1 MKQCY
6 RVLKKTGSIFLHCD
20 RSASHYLRVAL
31 DEVFGAGNFRSEIV
45 WVYRRWSNTK
55 KGLLNSHQIIYF
67 YSKSQNYKFNKFF
80 NSYSPTTN
88 IDQIFQKRLRDENG
102 KSSYKISDDG
112 NYELMDKKNGVPLT
126 DVWEIPYL
134 NPKARERV
142 GYPTQKPILLL
153 ERIIELVT
161 DKNDLVLDPFCGSG
175 TTLVAAKLLNR
186 KYIGIDISEEA
197 ISISRKRLENPVKSE
212 SLLMKKGKAAYCN
225 QTDNMLQILSRLD
238 AIPVQ
243 RNKGID
249 GFLKDGD
256 SIRPIP
262 IKIQRTNETL
272 DSAREL
278 LVQACKVNEYKIKI
292 LVKTNDKCESTLFD
306 YKDDREIHDVVVVE
320 DVDDF
325 IQNKSELLA
334 TIIEI

>member
-1 MKQCY
+1 
-6 RVLKKTGSIFLHCD
+6 
-20 RSASHYLRVAL
+20 
-31 DEVFGAGNFRSEIV
+31 
-45 WVYRRWSNTK
+45 
-55 KGLLNSHQIIYF
+55 
-67 YSKSQNYKFNKFF
+67 
-80 NSYSPTTN
+80 
-88 IDQIFQKRLRDENG
+88 
-102 KSSYKISDDG
+102 
-112 NYELMDKKNGVPLT
+112 
-126 DVWEIPYL
+126 
-134 NPKARERV
+134 
-142 GYPTQKPILLL
+142 
-153 ERIIELVT
+153 
-161 DKNDLVLDPFCGSG
+161 
-175 TTLVAAKLLNR
+175 
-186 KYIGIDISEEA
+186 
-197 ISISRKRLENPVKSE
+197 
-212 SLLMKKGKAAYCN
+212 MKKGKAAYCN

-334 TIIEI
+334 TIIEIWHTLS